1 MSPEGLE
8 TLDGDYSSARGADT
22 EDVSEVS
29 FFRTRLF
36 FVTFYIRDCYEL
48 VSLTFSHMMRVCI
61 SLYSTFL

>member
-1 MSPEGLE
+1 MSLEGLE

-22 EDVSEVS
+22 DVTEVS
-29 FFRTRLF
+29 FFRTQLF
-36 FVTFYIRDCYEL
+36 FVTFSIRDCYEL